1 MFNFRYGVLTVA
13 TIVAAIVPARAQQPA
28 TPAAAAQTDTGQSV
42 APPGAAA
49 YFVNIKNGD
58 TVTSPFKVVFGLTPS
73 MGVAPS
79 GVEKPNV
86 GHHHLLVDT
95 TLAPDELTQPITV
108 DGQHIHF
115 GKGQTETMVTLPPG
129 KHTLQLQLGD
139 WTHIPF
145 NKPVQSEVISIT
157 VKAESAGKAESTGKG
172 PSDAKAKLVTRPE
185 PRHHRHHHNRQYS
198 QRGHRYYK

>member
-1 MFNFRYGVLTVA
+1 MFKFRHGILTVA
-13 TIVAAIVPARAQQPA
+13 MIAAAMVPARAQQPA
-28 TPAAAAQTDTGQSV
+28 PAAQADSGQSA
-42 APPGAAA
+42 APAGAAA

-58 TVTSPFKVVFGLTPS
+58 TVTSPFKVVFGLTPN

-79 GVEKPNV
+79 GVDKANV

-95 TLAPDELTQPITV
+95 TLSSDELTQPITV

-139 WTHIPF
+139 WTHVPF
-145 NKPVQSEVISIT
+145 NKPVQSEMISVT
-157 VKAESAGKAESTGKG
+157 VKDETTVSQAPA
-172 PSDAKAKLVTRPE
+172 DAKAKLVKPE
-185 PRHHRHHHNRQYS
+185 HPHHGHHQHRHQ
-198 QRGHRYYK
+198 YYK

>member
-1 MFNFRYGVLTVA
+1 MFKFRYGILTVA
-13 TIVAAIVPARAQQPA
+13 TIAAASVPVRAQQPA
-28 TPAAAAQTDTGQSV
+28 TPPAAQADSGQSV
-42 APPGAAA
+42 APAGATA

-58 TVTSPFKVVFGLTPS
+58 TVTSPFKVIFGLTPN

-79 GVEKPNV
+79 GVEKANV

-95 TLAPDELTQPITV
+95 TLKPDELTQPITV

-115 GKGQTETMVTLPPG
+115 GKGQTETMVTLPAG

-157 VKAESAGKAESTGKG
+157 VKDEMAANA
-172 PSDAKAKLVTRPE
+172 PANAPADAKAKLVKPE
-185 PRHHRHHHNRQYS
+185 HHSHGHR
-198 QRGHRYYK
+198 HRYYK

>member
-1 MFNFRYGVLTVA
+1 MFNFRYGILTVA
-13 TIVAAIVPARAQQPA
+13 TIAAAIVPARAQQPA
-28 TPAAAAQTDTGQSV
+28 TPPAPAAQADSGQSV

-58 TVTSPFKVVFGLTPS
+58 TVSSPFKVIFGLTPN
-73 MGVAPS
+73 MGIAPS
-79 GVEKPNV
+79 GVDKANV

-95 TLAPDELTQPITV
+95 TLASDELTQPITV

-139 WTHIPF
+139 WTHVPF

-157 VKAESAGKAESTGKG
+157 VKGATAANSPA
-172 PSDAKAKLVTRPE
+172 DAKATLVKPE
-185 PRHHRHHHNRQYS
+185 PHHHVHHQHR
-198 QRGHRYYK
+198 HRYYK

>member
-1 MFNFRYGVLTVA
+1 MFKFRYGILTVA
-13 TIVAAIVPARAQQPA
+13 TIAAATVPARAQQPA
-28 TPAAAAQTDTGQSV
+28 TPAAPAAPAAQADSGQSV

-58 TVTSPFKVVFGLTPS
+58 TVTSPFKVIFGLTPN

-79 GVEKPNV
+79 GVEKANV

-95 TLAPDELTQPITV
+95 TLKPDELTQPITV

-145 NKPVQSEVISIT
+145 NKPVQSEVISVT
-157 VKAESAGKAESTGKG
+157 VKDEAAAAKA
-172 PSDAKAKLVTRPE
+172 PADAKAKLVKPE
-185 PRHHRHHHNRQYS
+185 HHSHGHR
-198 QRGHRYYK
+198 HRYYK

>member
-1 MFNFRYGVLTVA
+1 MMFKFRYGILTVA
-13 TIVAAIVPARAQQPA
+13 TIAAAIVPARAQQPA
-28 TPAAAAQTDTGQSV
+28 TPPVPAAQADSGQSV
-42 APPGAAA
+42 APAGATA

-58 TVTSPFKVVFGLTPS
+58 AVTSPFKVIFGLTPN

-79 GVEKPNV
+79 GVDKANV

-95 TLAPDELTQPITV
+95 TLNSDELTQPITV

-157 VKAESAGKAESTGKG
+157 VKEGSAANA
-172 PSDAKAKLVTRPE
+172 PADAKAKLVKPE
-185 PRHHRHHHNRQYS
+185 HHSHGHR
-198 QRGHRYYK
+198 HRYYK

>member
-13 TIVAAIVPARAQQPA
+13 TIVAAIGPARAQQPA
-28 TPAAAAQTDTGQSV
+28 TPAAPAAQADNGQSV

-73 MGVAPS
+73 MGIAPS

-157 VKAESAGKAESTGKG
+157 VKAENAGKTPA
-172 PSDAKAKLVTRPE
+172 DAKAKLVTKPE
-185 PRHHRHHHNRQYS
+185 PHHHHHHHHNHQFS
-198 QRGHRYYK
+198 QNQRYYK

>member
-1 MFNFRYGVLTVA
+1 MFNFRYGILTVA
-13 TIVAAIVPARAQQPA
+13 TIAAAIVPARAQQPA
-28 TPAAAAQTDTGQSV
+28 TPPAPAAQADSGQSV

-58 TVTSPFKVVFGLTPS
+58 TVSSPFKVIFGLTPN
-73 MGVAPS
+73 MGIAPS
-79 GVEKPNV
+79 GVDKANV

-95 TLAPDELTQPITV
+95 TLASDELTQPITV

-139 WTHIPF
+139 WTHVPF

-157 VKAESAGKAESTGKG
+157 VKGATAANSPA
-172 PSDAKAKLVTRPE
+172 DAKAKLVKPE
-185 PRHHRHHHNRQYS
+185 PHHHVHHQHR
-198 QRGHRYYK
+198 HRYYK

>member
-1 MFNFRYGVLTVA
+1 MFKFRYGILTVA
-13 TIVAAIVPARAQQPA
+13 MIAAASVPARAQQPA
-28 TPAAAAQTDTGQSV
+28 TSPAPAAQADSGQSV

-58 TVTSPFKVVFGLTPS
+58 TVTSPFKVIFGLTPN

-79 GVEKPNV
+79 GVDKANV

-95 TLAPDELTQPITV
+95 TLNPDELTQPITV

-145 NKPVQSEVISIT
+145 NKPVQSEVITVT
-157 VKAESAGKAESTGKG
+157 VKGESAANA
-172 PSDAKAKLVTRPE
+172 PADAKAKLLKPE
-185 PRHHRHHHNRQYS
+185 HPHHERRQHRHP
-198 QRGHRYYK
+198 YYK

>member
-1 MFNFRYGVLTVA
+1 MFNFRYGILTIA
-13 TIVAAIVPARAQQPA
+13 TMAAAIVPAQAQQPA
-28 TPAAAAQTDTGQSV
+28 TPPAAAAQADNGQSL

-95 TLAPDELTQPITV
+95 TLSSDELTQPIMV

-157 VKAESAGKAESTGKG
+157 VKAESAGKG
-172 PSDAKAKLVTRPE
+172 PSDAKAKLVMKPE
-185 PRHHRHHHNRQYS
+185 PQHHRHQHHNRHYS
-198 QRGHRYYK
+198 QQGHRYYK

>member
-95 TLAPDELTQPITV
+95 TLASDELTQPITV

-157 VKAESAGKAESTGKG
+157 VKAENAGKA
-172 PSDAKAKLVTRPE
+172 PADAKAKLEAKLETKPE
-185 PRHHRHHHNRQYS
+185 PQHHRHHHHNRHYS
-198 QRGHRYYK
+198 QQGHRYYK

>member
-1 MFNFRYGVLTVA
+1 MFNFRYGILTAA
-13 TIVAAIVPARAQQPA
+13 TIAAAIVPARAQQPA
-28 TPAAAAQTDTGQSV
+28 TPPAQADSGQSV

-58 TVTSPFKVVFGLTPS
+58 TVTSPFKVIFGLTPN

-79 GVEKPNV
+79 GVEKANV

-95 TLAPDELTQPITV
+95 TLNADELTQPITV
-108 DGQHIHF
+108 DAQHIHF
-115 GKGQTETMVTLPPG
+115 GKGQTETIVTLPPG
-129 KHTLQLQLGD
+129 KHTLQLELGD

-157 VKAESAGKAESTGKG
+157 VKADTAAGA
-172 PSDAKAKLVTRPE
+172 PANAKASLE
-185 PRHHRHHHNRQYS
+185 HHHHVHHQD
-198 QRGHRYYK
+198 GHRYYHK

>member
-115 GKGQTETMVTLPPG
+115 GKGQTETTLKLAPG
-129 KHTLQLQLGD
+129 KHTLQLVLGD
-139 WTHIPF
+139 HNHIPLD
-145 NKPVQSEVISIT
+145 PT
-157 VKAESAGKAESTGKG
+157 VA
-172 PSDAKAKLVTRPE
+172 SDVVTVTVVE
-185 PRHHRHHHNRQYS
+185 
-198 QRGHRYYK
+198 